1 MLDDGGRN
9 SNTKFSVLFAHLGV
23 MCVQNLKRCQLLQN
37 LQIWLSFYA
46 WSSSLQFVH
55 ATLFFL
61 LEGQG
66 ENYSDKFLGV
76 VQKLSWKEDVAG

>member
-1 MLDDGGRN
+1 
-9 SNTKFSVLFAHLGV
+9 